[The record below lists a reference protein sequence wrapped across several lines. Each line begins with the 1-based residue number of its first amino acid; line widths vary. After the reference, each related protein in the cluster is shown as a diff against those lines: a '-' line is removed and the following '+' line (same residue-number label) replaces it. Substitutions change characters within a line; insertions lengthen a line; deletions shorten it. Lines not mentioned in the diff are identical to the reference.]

1 MESQET
7 LKLYF
12 VSLLQVLGRKKMCHF
27 YKLEFL
33 LAHVFSFL
41 TILKCK
47 SECSTYHGNVYIF
60 WMAYIK
66 KIKFLYSDCNFMSG
80 KDFANHLCGP
90 CLSSLPLSVALWLF
104 RIVIQLTIA
113 KNKIQVLCRSAD
125 RAIQI
130 SWFSVH

>member
-12 VSLLQVLGRKKMCHF
+12 VTLLQVLGRKKICHF

-33 LAHVFSFL
+33 LAHVFSFVM
-41 TILKCK
+41 ILKCG
-47 SECSTYHGNVYIF
+47 TYHGNVCIF

-66 KIKFLYSDCNFMSG
+66 KIEFLYSHCNFMSKG
-80 KDFANHLCGP
+80 RILLIIYVGLVFHSHLY
-90 CLSSLPLSVALWLF
+90 SSLSIALWLF
-104 RIVIQLTIA
+104 KIVIQLTIA
-113 KNKIQVLCRSAD
+113 KNKIQVLCTSAD